1 MQPIII
7 DKKRI
12 TLLGMSFY
20 GDPFDTHAGWDEDN
34 QIGLLWKRL
43 MGFLGKNQSFKML
56 LKSNAFYELH
66 IYSDETN
73 TKGLFEIFVGVEFD
87 TEGLHTIP
95 PQLSIKNLPET
106 QYAVFTFVG
115 EQINK
120 DWEKVLQ
127 DWLST
132 SEYKSSGTYSFQYYD
147 QRFKGLD
154 NLAESTLDV
163 YIPITKQ
170 HD

>member
-7 DKKRI
+7 DQKQI

-20 GDPFDTHAGWDEDN
+20 GDPFDKHAGWDEDN

-43 MGFLGKNQSFKML
+43 MGFLGENQSFKTL
-56 LKSNAFYELH
+56 LHSDAFYELH
-66 IYSDETN
+66 IYSEETN
-73 TKGLFEIFVGVEFD
+73 TKGLFEVFVGVEFNC
-87 TEGLHTIP
+87 EGLNTVP
-95 PQLSIKNLPET
+95 PQLSIKNLPIT

-115 EQINK
+115 DQISS
-120 DWEKVLQ
+120 DWEKTMQ

-132 SEYKSSGTYSFQYYD
+132 SDYQSSGTYGFQFYD
-147 QRFKGLD
+147 ERFKGVD